1 MKKVEYEV
9 KNLDCAGCA
18 GKIQHKAG
26 TMAGV
31 LNANLDLYKKRFT
44 LETDENYEEE
54 LFLHEINFFAD
65 SIEPGTQILKIEE
78 YDEEEEIKRKLQ
90 EREEEERREKREK
103 VTIII
108 GTILFIVAIIS
119 GNISLQIRLIL
130 SIIAYIILGWDV
142 VLKSFKNIT
151 KGNFMDEKELLK
163 TAQIGELYS
172 NHPIGKAILSQLS
185 EEIDENYIEGYKELS
200 GFGVVAYYEGKEIT
214 KNISALPNQRLKFP
228 NTSGNKIPTTTA
240 EITTIGV

>member
-65 SIEPGTQILKIEE
+65 SIEPGTQILKMEE
-78 YDEEEEIKRKLQ
+78 YDEEESKEDDTLDDLEIV
-90 EREEEERREKREK
+90 EEGEE
-103 VTIII
+103 
-108 GTILFIVAIIS
+108 GVA
-119 GNISLQIRLIL
+119 
-130 SIIAYIILGWDV
+130 
-142 VLKSFKNIT
+142 
-151 KGNFMDEKELLK
+151 E
-163 TAQIGELYS
+163 
-172 NHPIGKAILSQLS
+172 
-185 EEIDENYIEGYKELS
+185 
-200 GFGVVAYYEGKEIT
+200 
-214 KNISALPNQRLKFP
+214 
-228 NTSGNKIPTTTA
+228 
-240 EITTIGV
+240 

>member
-26 TMAGV
+26 TMAGD

-90 EREEEERREKREK
+90 EREEE
-103 VTIII
+103 
-108 GTILFIVAIIS
+108 
-119 GNISLQIRLIL
+119 
-130 SIIAYIILGWDV
+130 
-142 VLKSFKNIT
+142 
-151 KGNFMDEKELLK
+151 
-163 TAQIGELYS
+163 
-172 NHPIGKAILSQLS
+172 
-185 EEIDENYIEGYKELS
+185 
-200 GFGVVAYYEGKEIT
+200 
-214 KNISALPNQRLKFP
+214 
-228 NTSGNKIPTTTA
+228 
-240 EITTIGV
+240 